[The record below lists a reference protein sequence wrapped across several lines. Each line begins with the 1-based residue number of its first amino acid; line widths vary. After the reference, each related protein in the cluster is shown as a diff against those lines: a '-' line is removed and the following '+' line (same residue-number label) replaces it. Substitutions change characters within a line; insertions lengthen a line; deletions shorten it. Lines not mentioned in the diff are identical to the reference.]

1 MPLFATSPSDPN
13 AQGLPR
19 GEVLGTYSS
28 YQQAREVVDQLA
40 TGEFDVKQVSIVGT
54 DLRMVER
61 VRGKLTYASVA
72 LRSAI
77 QGALFGA
84 MLGLLLSLV
93 DPARAGMQILAT
105 AAIGAAIWIIMGVI
119 GMSMRKSRGGGFDS
133 VQQLVP
139 TSFDVVCA
147 FESAAQAKGIL
158 RGSPGQGG
166 GGQGSAGVQAPV
178 QQRAPVAPQQ
188 SAQPSQPQHP
198 APPRPTASTPVQEP
212 ASGQGTPASGSTGA
226 GSHAAPER
234 GQQAEAVQQQA
245 QAPAAT
251 VAEHQGPTAAMPG
264 QQAPAGRAPTGEA
277 PERDWSYPD
286 LPDGRPQYGVRL
298 PEAEALELRA
308 RILRE
313 QGLSENST
321 GGTEQYQEPAY
332 AKKGRR
338 AKQADEAAAQA
349 PEQSQQQVEPQVDAG
364 RAEPDQDQQYRRPR
378 YGRVDQPTDD
388 APEQK
393 PSDSDR

>member
-1 MPLFATSPSDPN
+1 MALFAASPSDPN

-28 YQQAREVVDQLA
+28 YQQAREVVDRLA

-93 DPARAGMQILAT
+93 DPARAGLQILAT

-158 RGSPGQGG
+158 RGGAGQGG
-166 GGQGSAGVQAPV
+166 AGQGSVPAQTPVQQQAPV
-178 QQRAPVAPQQ
+178 PPQQ
-188 SAQPSQPQHP
+188 HPSQTQPPAQPQQT
-198 APPRPTASTPVQEP
+198 APTPVQDP
-212 ASGQGTPASGSTGA
+212 ASGQGSTASGSTSS
-226 GSHAAPER
+226 GSHAAPEQ
-234 GQQAEAVQQQA
+234 GQQTEAVQQQA
-245 QAPAAT
+245 QAAAAP

-264 QQAPAGRAPTGEA
+264 QQAPAGSAPTGEA

-298 PEAEALELRA
+298 PEAEALELRT

-313 QGLSENST
+313 QGLSENTT

-338 AKQADEAAAQA
+338 AKQADESAAPA
-349 PEQSQQQVEPQVDAG
+349 PEQSQQPVEPQADAG
-364 RAEPDQDQQYRRPR
+364 QAEPDQDQQYRRPQ
-378 YGRVDQPTDD
+378 YGRGERPKDE

-393 PSDSDR
+393 SADSDR

>member
-1 MPLFATSPSDPN
+1 MALFAASPSDPN

-93 DPARAGMQILAT
+93 DPARAGLQILAT

-119 GMSMRKSRGGGFDS
+119 GMSLRKSRGGGFDS

-158 RGSPGQGG
+158 RGAAGQGG
-166 GGQGSAGVQAPV
+166 AGQGSVPAQTPVQQQAPV
-178 QQRAPVAPQQ
+178 PPPQQ
-188 SAQPSQPQHP
+188 QPSQPQPP
-198 APPRPTASTPVQEP
+198 APPQQTAPTPVQDP
-212 ASGQGTPASGSTGA
+212 ASGQGATASGSTGS
-226 GSHAAPER
+226 GSHAAPEQ

-245 QAPAAT
+245 QAPAAP

-264 QQAPAGRAPTGEA
+264 QQAPAGSAPTGEA

-298 PEAEALELRA
+298 PEAEALELRT

-313 QGLSENST
+313 QGLSENTT

-338 AKQADEAAAQA
+338 AKQADEAAAPA
-349 PEQSQQQVEPQVDAG
+349 PEQSQQPVEPQADAG
-364 RAEPDQDQQYRRPR
+364 QAEPDQDQQYRRPR
-378 YGRVDQPTDD
+378 YGRGERPKDE

-393 PSDSDR
+393 PADSDR

>member
-1 MPLFATSPSDPN
+1 MALFAASPSDPN

-28 YQQAREVVDQLA
+28 YQQAREVVDRLA

-93 DPARAGMQILAT
+93 DPARAGLQILAT

-158 RGSPGQGG
+158 QGSS
-166 GGQGSAGVQAPV
+166 GQGSAPVQTPVQQQAPV
-178 QQRAPVAPQQ
+178 PPQQ
-188 SAQPSQPQHP
+188 HPSQPQPP
-198 APPRPTASTPVQEP
+198 AQPQQTAPTPVQDP
-212 ASGQGTPASGSTGA
+212 ASGQGSTASGSTSS
-226 GSHAAPER
+226 GSHAAPEQ
-234 GQQAEAVQQQA
+234 GQQTEAVQQQA
-245 QAPAAT
+245 QAAAAP

-264 QQAPAGRAPTGEA
+264 QQAPAGSAPTGEA

-298 PEAEALELRA
+298 PEAEALELRT

-313 QGLSENST
+313 QGLSENTT

-338 AKQADEAAAQA
+338 AKQADESAAPA
-349 PEQSQQQVEPQVDAG
+349 PEQSQQPVEPQADAG
-364 RAEPDQDQQYRRPR
+364 QAEPDQDQQYRRPQ
-378 YGRVDQPTDD
+378 YGRGERPKDE

-393 PSDSDR
+393 SADSDR